1 MKNATA
7 RLMAEFVGT
16 FTLVLFG
23 AGVVLS
29 GGDLAAIALANGFAI
44 LISVAAFRHI
54 SGAAFNPAV
63 AIALWVT
70 RRMPALDAISYV
82 VAQLLGGLLAAVILK
97 TAYGSYAQ
105 TVGVPTLAQP
115 IAPIYGVLIEVLTT
129 FILMM
134 VIMGT
139 ARDGRSTF
147 NGVAGIPIG
156 FTVAAGILF
165 SGPLTGGAMNPARWF
180 GPAVASGQFANF
192 WIWIVGPIVG
202 AVLAALIYDVVVK
215 PKK

>member
-7 RLMAEFVGT
+7 RLMAEFLGT
-16 FTLVLFG
+16 FILVLFG

-29 GGDLAAIALANGFAI
+29 GGDLGAIALANGFAI

-82 VAQLLGGLLAAVILK
+82 VAQLLGGLVAAFILK

-115 IAPIYGVLIEVLTT
+115 IAPGYGLLIETLTT

-139 ARDGRSTF
+139 AIDGRSTF

-180 GPAVASGQFANF
+180 GPAVASGQLTNF
-192 WIWIVGPIVG
+192 WIWIIGPIVG
-202 AVLAALIYDVVVK
+202 AILAAFIYDVVVK

>member
-7 RLMAEFVGT
+7 RLMAEFIGT

-29 GGDLAAIALANGFAI
+29 GGDLGAIALANGFAI

-63 AIALWVT
+63 AIALWAT

-82 VAQLLGGLLAAVILK
+82 VAQLLGGLVAAFILK

-115 IAPIYGVLIEVLTT
+115 IAPGYGLLIET
-129 FILMM
+129 
-134 VIMGT
+134 
-139 ARDGRSTF
+139 
-147 NGVAGIPIG
+147 
-156 FTVAAGILF
+156 
-165 SGPLTGGAMNPARWF
+165 
-180 GPAVASGQFANF
+180 
-192 WIWIVGPIVG
+192 
-202 AVLAALIYDVVVK
+202 
-215 PKK
+215 